1 MLHVPCRY
9 PPQYSRSENRKIK
22 QQTVGG
28 EIVLNAI
35 TCALTTYL
43 LPSLDDGGD
52 SPKRTPNGENV
63 YYDDI
68 FRVSEEKTTGT

>member
-9 PPQYSRSENRKIK
+9 PSSCSENRKIK

-43 LPSLDDGGD
+43 LPSLDGGD